1 VLFGLGVAE
10 WLTIVGLV
18 GGLLLTFV
26 VMARVSVRYEQAR
39 RARERSD
46 GGNRKDDERS
56 SRRSRKDVVR

>member
-26 VMARVSVRYEQAR
+26 VMARASVHYEQAR
-39 RARERSD
+39 RAREQGN
-46 GGNRKDDERS
+46 GGDRKENQR
-56 SRRSRKDVVR
+56 